1 MLAEDFYKVKDTKSV
16 KCKESDNNTTPTIIS
31 NKVTEPLEKILILN
45 GIKHQDND
53 DAMNSLAIVP
63 SKKRGVN
70 FWRKLL
76 WKKKKSNNKKPSIP
90 FAP

>member
-45 GIKHQDND
+45 GIKHQDDD

-63 SKKRGVN
+63 SKKRGGVN

-76 WKKKKSNNKKPSIP
+76 WRKKKSNKKPSFQ